1 MALITKI
8 NGLAYDNISKYNNLA
23 KASTKKVGGT
33 RNYLDNNAVSKAL
46 DNSGSGHEIF
56 IADSNGDFRFDHDD
70 AMSVSFWIKPGWNTS
85 LNTSTY
91 LFSWHNV
98 GGANGYQ
105 DGFLMYFYEPHN
117 RLYGMW
123 TSNAGGSKQYRRNF
137 WHFHNNYGT
146 YATAYA
152 AAGATSGSW
161 TWNSAARGNVGNDD
175 YTLITITRGTA
186 ATSLYANFK
195 LYWNAADCGQ
205 GYYKT
210 GVGGGSGTVSQGNST
225 DKLVSLGDYGWG
237 FKLAGNNNETKYNGL
252 TIWDKE
258 LSSSEVT
265 ELYNSGAPMHVGTHS
280 AYANCVGWYNFEDDG
295 VGEISGNES
304 FAINGDSNLEAK

>member
-8 NGLAYDNISKYNNLA
+8 NGLAYGSINKYNNLA
-23 KASTKKVGGT
+23 KGSTKKVGGT

-70 AMSVSFWIKPGWNTS
+70 AMSVSFWIKPGWNIS
-85 LNTSTY
+85 LNTSIY
-91 LFSWHNV
+91 LFSTHNV
-98 GGANGYQ
+98 GGANGNT
-105 DGFLMYFYEPHN
+105 DGFFIFYYEPHN
-117 RLYGMW
+117 RLYAQW
-123 TSNAGGSKQYRRNF
+123 RSNNGGAVQVRQNF
-137 WHFHNNYGT
+137 WHFHNNYST
-146 YATAYA
+146 YAVAYA
-152 AAGATSGSW
+152 AAGLGT
-161 TWNSAARGNVGNDD
+161 TFWNSSNRGNVGDDD

-186 ATSLYANFK
+186 NTSLYSNFK

-205 GYYKT
+205 GFYKT
-210 GVGGGSGTVSQGNST
+210 GSGGGQGTVSQSSST

-237 FKLAGNNNETKYNGL
+237 FRLAGNNTETKYNSL

-280 AYANCVGWYNFEDDG
+280 AYANCVGWYNFEEDG